1 MTHKFGNLF
10 NLMVFHRCFFFVFF
24 LWIKT
29 KKNYLALSADA
40 VLEAELRGWCKERM
54 PPYAAPTRWLIV
66 GRLPRNVMGKV
77 NKKELIRQLFP
88 PPSPAAESRI
98 ELGKWEQKRR
108 RNEGKKE
115 KKTEKFQR
123 IKKKETFFYCKNV
136 TRLSVPPHTFLV
148 FFSFTLP
155 ANLLTWL
162 ITKGK
167 NGNKMEEKRVSLPDT
182 RLHNGGP
189 FSRDVVLYFS
199 FSNGLARKKNKKMLL
214 SFEPRLTTPR
224 HGPGWNLKK
233 KHEKYQK
240 KRKKASRVIPVK
252 IRKKN
257 LKRNQCL
264 HGTGIYSVIGWE
276 GKK

>member
-123 IKKKETFFYCKNV
+123 IKKKETFLLQERDEVVRTAAHFSSFFFFYITGQPFNV
-136 TRLSVPPHTFLV
+136 IDNER
-148 FFSFTLP
+148 
-155 ANLLTWL
+155 
-162 ITKGK
+162 
-167 NGNKMEEKRVSLPDT
+167 
-182 RLHNGGP
+182 
-189 FSRDVVLYFS
+189 
-199 FSNGLARKKNKKMLL
+199 
-214 SFEPRLTTPR
+214 
-224 HGPGWNLKK
+224 
-233 KHEKYQK
+233 QK
-240 KRKKASRVIPVK
+240 WK
-252 IRKKN
+252 
-257 LKRNQCL
+257 
-264 HGTGIYSVIGWE
+264 
-276 GKK
+276 